1 MAGLSFL
8 ALVAAIFT
16 WRQRAQLPPPSP
28 VSNVRVAAVRPGVVD
43 STLRL
48 AGVTVS
54 PNSVTLRAPEGAPY
68 PLMAREPGG
77 RAARAAPPDAADT
90 VVLQD
95 VVPAGTVVAAGQ
107 IVARFERRVMPVRL
121 EAYRAAVAERE
132 AALRTAKAD
141 LEAASR
147 ARLEQLTSAEAALDK
162 ARADMRAIPVLPAV
176 DAERTRIDFDE
187 AQARYQQLQTEAPLR
202 RAAEEADLRAAELDL
217 ETAKLELR
225 RAEEGGEATVV
236 TAPASGMV
244 VLGNV
249 GNGGE
254 RRPIRPGD
262 EIPAGQPFLR
272 VAGSKATRIEAVVNE
287 VDLSRVQPGSKVSV
301 RFDAYPSLTL
311 PATVESVGSISA
323 NAAVRE
329 APVWLNFDRTDD
341 RVIPDLSVSCDVE
354 LAPAEASATVIPR
367 GALFRGSQGTQFVFV
382 KTAHGWNRRV
392 VEIARSNEIEAA
404 ISRGLNKGDVV
415 ALEWPFEAKQ

>member
-1 MAGLSFL
+1 MAGLCFL
-8 ALVAAIFT
+8 ALVAAVFT

-28 VSNVRVAAVRPGVVD
+28 PSDVRVAQARPGVVD

-54 PNSVTLRAPEGAPY
+54 RNSVTLRAPEGASV
-68 PLMAREPGG
+68 PLLAPEPAAGTARRTPPG
-77 RAARAAPPDAADT
+77 AADT

-95 VVPAGTVVAAGQ
+95 VVPAGTLVADGQ
-107 IVARFERRVMPVRL
+107 IVARFERRISPVRL
-121 EAYRAAVAERE
+121 DAYRAAVAERE
-132 AALRTAKAD
+132 AAARTVRAD

-162 ARADMRAIPVLPAV
+162 ARADMRAIPVLSAV

-225 RAEEGGEATVV
+225 RAEQSGGTTVV
-236 TAPASGMV
+236 MAPASGV
-244 VLGNV
+244 VLLGNV
-249 GNGGE
+249 SNGGE

-262 EIPAGQPFLR
+262 EIPVGQAFLR

-287 VDLSRVQPGSKVSV
+287 VDLSRIQPGAKAAVK
-301 RFDAYPSLTL
+301 FDAYASLTL
-311 PATVESVGSISA
+311 PATVESIGGIAA
-323 NAAVRE
+323 NAGVRE
-329 APVWLNFDRTDD
+329 APVWLNFDKTED

-354 LAPAEASATVIPR
+354 LAPAEASATVIPK
-367 GALFRGSQGTQFVFV
+367 GAVFLEAQGKPFVFV
-382 KTAHGWNRRV
+382 KTAGGWRRRA

-415 ALEWPFEAKQ
+415 ALDRPFEMKR